1 MYVCQYATKY
11 MPNPQKKIYKTETG
25 KIFEI
30 YLTMIFDVS

>member
-1 MYVCQYATKY
+1 MYVCYAKS
-11 MPNPQKKIYKTETG
+11 PEKKNRTETG